1 MGVAGRKPKPEGQAI
16 NRNKPTY
23 DWVDVV
29 NVPFVGESPDL
40 PDDVHWSA
48 RSRRRWEV
56 IRHLPHVSLWHGGDW
71 ESAID
76 YMQLLEEKWKEPT
89 AELRIRERGLG
100 LTTDSLR
107 DLRIRYVDAVEPAGV
122 GNVTSIDAYRD
133 L

>member
-1 MGVAGRKPKPEGQAI
+1 MAVAGRKPKPEGTAL
-16 NRNKPTY
+16 NRNKPVH
-23 DWVDVV
+23 DWVEVV
-29 NVPFVGESPDL
+29 DVPFEGESPDL
-40 PDDVHWSA
+40 PDDAHWSA

-56 IRHLPHVSLWHGGDW
+56 IRRLPHVVLWHAGDW
-71 ESAID
+71 ESALD

-107 DLRIRYVDAVEPAGV
+107 DLRIRYVKPTVADSDS
-122 GNVTSIDAYRD
+122 NVAKLDDYRD